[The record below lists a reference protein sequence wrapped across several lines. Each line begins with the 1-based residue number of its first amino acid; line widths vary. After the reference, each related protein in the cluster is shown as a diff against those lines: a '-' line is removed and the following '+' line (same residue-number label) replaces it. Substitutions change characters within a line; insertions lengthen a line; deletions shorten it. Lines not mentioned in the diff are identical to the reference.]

1 MGTSRLFISR
11 ASGATMSLV
20 ELCRYGELEGV
31 KAALQAGAD
40 VNTKDKCGATGLIW
54 AVFNNH
60 NSVVDLLL
68 KTPTIGVN
76 WKNDEGWCALHF
88 AVIGKYNNEGLKLLL
103 NVPNIDVN
111 IVTNNGWS
119 ALNHAVQSKNNEALK
134 LLLHIPNIDVNI
146 VNKRGESALHV
157 AVSIRNNDILK
168 LLLNVPTIDV
178 NIVNNRGESA
188 VYRALIENNIE
199 GFELLVK
206 VTNINLET
214 TMVALCYKGN
224 LEWVKAAFQR
234 GVDVNEKDK
243 DGWTGLMGALHYNHN
258 SVVALLLNTPNIDVN
273 WKSDLTTYAMH
284 NAQCA
289 LHLAVCKR
297 LSSKTN
303 EALKLLLKVPTI
315 DVNIV
320 TSGGEHALHYAAK
333 WENNEGLKLLLNIP
347 TIDVNI
353 VNKYGESAL
362 HQAVYWKNNEELKLL
377 LDVPN
382 IDVNIVNSTGESA
395 LHQAVDKDNIEG
407 LKLLLSHPNLTALTL
422 NHRDKE
428 GRSLEDVALAR
439 SALLIWNKI
448 IDEKRKRL
456 IRKQQRQVSKVLLD
470 GLYDPDSPISK
481 LFGIRTEVIGEIIW
495 LKLAENWEIFP
506 GQ

>member
-103 NVPNIDVN
+103 NVPTIDVN
-111 IVTNNGWS
+111 IGQNHHGESAVHTAVIEDNIQGLELLLNVPTINVNIVNNNGES
-119 ALNHAVQSKNNEALK
+119 AVYRAVQSKNYGALK
-134 LLLHIPNIDVNI
+134 LLLGVPTIDVNI
-146 VNKRGESALHV
+146 VNNDGESALHV
-157 AVSIRNNDILK
+157 AVSIKNNDMLK
-168 LLLNVPTIDV
+168 LLLNVPTIKV

-188 VYRALIENNIE
+188 VHRALIENNIE
-199 GFELLVK
+199 GFELLLK
-206 VTNINLET
+206 VPNINLET

-224 LEWVKAAFQR
+224 LEGVRAALQR

-289 LHLAVCKR
+289 LHLPVCKS

-320 TSGGEHALHYAAK
+320 TSGGEHALHYA
-333 WENNEGLKLLLNIP
+333 
-347 TIDVNI
+347 
-353 VNKYGESAL
+353 
-362 HQAVYWKNNEELKLL
+362 
-377 LDVPN
+377 
-382 IDVNIVNSTGESA
+382 
-395 LHQAVDKDNIEG
+395 
-407 LKLLLSHPNLTALTL
+407 
-422 NHRDKE
+422 
-428 GRSLEDVALAR
+428 
-439 SALLIWNKI
+439 
-448 IDEKRKRL
+448 
-456 IRKQQRQVSKVLLD
+456 
-470 GLYDPDSPISK
+470 
-481 LFGIRTEVIGEIIW
+481 
-495 LKLAENWEIFP
+495 
-506 GQ
+506 